1 MRVYNYLTIILGLL
15 LLFNMAGIETTSH
28 SLLDKTGLLT
38 PENFTNSTFITTLSL
53 ILAGVAVATVTIG
66 LFTKASTE
74 SFMLAGYSSL
84 MLLFAADI
92 VGIMV
97 YANSNYGGWV
107 SSIVTLLLGGVAVG
121 YAHSVI
127 SWWGSKA

>member
-28 SLLDKTGLLT
+28 LLLDKTGLLT
-38 PENFTNSTFITTLSL
+38 PENFSNSTFVTTLAT

-74 SFMLAGYSSL
+74 SFMLAGYSTIL
-84 MLLFAADI
+84 LLFAADI

-97 YANSNYGGWV
+97 YANSNYGGWIG
-107 SSIVTLLLGGVAVG
+107 SIITLLLGGVAVG

>member
-28 SLLDKTGLLT
+28 LLLDKTGLLN
-38 PENFTNSTFITTLSL
+38 PENFSNSTFVTTLAT
-53 ILAGVAVATVTIG
+53 ILAGVAVATITIG

-74 SFMLAGYSSL
+74 SFMLAGYSSIL
-84 MLLFAADI
+84 LLFAADI

-97 YANSNYGGWV
+97 YANSNYGGWIA
-107 SSIVTLLLGGVAVG
+107 SIVTLLLGGIAGG